1 MKKIYTLFILSGLFS
16 FQFLQAQ
23 DLNSDEYTP
32 GLPAGVSNISSKT
45 KSYSKSLNTTLHRTS
60 SMVGCDSLFTTY
72 AGGNGQSGVMFD
84 VVALQALNIE
94 YFYSS
99 FSVITSDVRIYY
111 KTGTYDGSQ
120 ADSTLWT
127 FIGTANVAVDS
138 TNVPRLIP
146 VPINLSMNVGD
157 TLAFYITRVGPT
169 GSSGTIRYTNGSSV
183 NTLYKADSAMAF
195 YEGIGVGY
203 PFGTNYTPRVWNG
216 TIKYCTLPVGTEET
230 TLTNFNTSTFYDAV
244 SSQIAVEITQN
255 EKGNFSNSEFVLMD
269 IYGKIIVQRNLNLG
283 KNLFST
289 SGLAKGIYIA
299 RVNTGAHTTKQ
310 TKLIVY

>member
-1 MKKIYTLFILSGLFS
+1 MKKIYTLLILSGLFAN
-16 FQFLQAQ
+16 QFLQAQ
-23 DLNSDEYTP
+23 DLNSDEYTQ
-32 GLPAGVSNISSKT
+32 GLPAVVSHNSSST
-45 KSYSKSLNTTLHRTS
+45 KGYSKSLNTNLARTT
-60 SMVGCDSLFTTY
+60 SMVGCDSLLTSY

-99 FSVITSDVRIYY
+99 FSIINSDVRIYY

-157 TLAFYITRVGPT
+157 TLAFYITRVGT
-169 GSSGTIRYTNGSSV
+169 TANAGTIRYTNGTAV
-183 NTLYKADSAMAF
+183 NTIFVADSALAF
-195 YEGIGVGY
+195 YQGIGLVY
-203 PFGTNYTPRVWNG
+203 PFGNTYTPRVWNG

-230 TLTNFNTSTFYDAV
+230 TLGNTTSSTFYDAV
-244 SSQIAVEITQN
+244 SSQITVELNQKAK
-255 EKGNFSNSEFVLMD
+255 ENFSNSEFVLMD
-269 IYGKIIVQRNLNLG
+269 IYGKIIVQSNLNLG

-289 SGLAKGIYIA
+289 TGLAKGIYIA
-299 RVNTGAHTTKQ
+299 RINTGAHTTKQ